1 MNDKATDGVE
11 VSDDELALAAGGTG
25 GQTGATSGPS
35 NNTNSIELVYA
46 STFIPFDS
54 SF

>member
-1 MNDKATDGVE
+1 MGDDKEYELEDDQLAIASGGGA
-11 VSDDELALAAGGTG
+11 VSDPEPSD
-25 GQTGATSGPS
+25 AT
-35 NNTNSIELVYA
+35 NATMIVYA